1 MPLSG
6 GTVPRTNSLYRPER
20 HVRSGRISCF
30 SVWPAHHKDPF
41 DRLLIAQANAEEA
54 TLISHDPV
62 FTHYPVKV
70 LW

>member
-1 MPLSG
+1 MPRLAELASASQG
-6 GTVPRTNSLYRPER
+6 
-20 HVRSGRISCF
+20 
-30 SVWPAHHKDPF
+30 PF

-62 FTHYPVKV
+62 FAHYPVKV